1 MDKIYKLPKVS
12 YFLPQKTKGRDGKRH
27 FPGMGQPEFSFQ
39 TVEFLLFFGI
49 IHIKYRIDGKGC
61 KLEKKEIKERLQDTV
76 EQTIGYLEGQC
87 SYEQLYEDGLLS
99 MLYTRYQ
106 NARSVLQDQQAGYS
120 RLRSALQFLI
130 SANRAYIGSGS
141 DWEDPLWQ
149 ILRDA
154 DKWIDLYLK
163 DEAE

>member
-1 MDKIYKLPKVS
+1 
-12 YFLPQKTKGRDGKRH
+12 
-27 FPGMGQPEFSFQ
+27 MGQPEFSFQ

-61 KLEKKEIKERLQDTV
+61 KLEKKEIKERLQDMV

-106 NARSVLQDQQAGYS
+106 NARSIQIG
-120 RLRSALQFLI
+120 
-130 SANRAYIGSGS
+130 RAHV
-141 DWEDPLWQ
+141 
-149 ILRDA
+149 
-154 DKWIDLYLK
+154 
-163 DEAE
+163 